1 MLEVLAEAYAD
12 EVEQAKKEVF
22 EWVAEQTGT
31 TPEQVEKAWRGVMIT
46 YQGAKMLGG
55 PSQKLAQ
62 TLLKSDAGKKVT
74 GFLRNLK
81 PTRTRVPA
89 KTQPRQIGFTDPQG
103 VAHTQH
109 LKPGKM
115 EVLPGNDSK
124 KVRVQ
129 TERRPGVQKGSQPS
143 KTSTSGASEK
153 TLKDSSNGSS
163 PTQNSVKKYEVG
175 TYDDLKKRSQTGD
188 GLDIHHAVQKH
199 PAEQVIPGYNQK
211 RGPSIAL
218 PKREHA
224 KIKDIKGEYKGTSRD
239 LLAKNVKD
247 LREHTKAENKILREL
262 IDLNKKMYPE
272 EFILKGKK

>member
-1 MLEVLAEAYAD
+1 MLEVLAQVYAD
-12 EVEQAKKEVF
+12 EVEQAKQEVF

-31 TPEQVEKAWRGVMIT
+31 SPQEVEKAWRRVMIT

-81 PTRTRVPA
+81 PTRSRVPA

-129 TERRPGVQKGSQPS
+129 TERRPGAQKASQPS
-143 KTSTSGASEK
+143 KPSPSGASDK
-153 TLKDSSNGSS
+153 TLREWNNGSLVKGTVK
-163 PTQNSVKKYEVG
+163 TQ
-175 TYDDLKKRSQTGD
+175 
-188 GLDIHHAVQKH
+188 
-199 PAEQVIPGYNQK
+199 
-211 RGPSIAL
+211 
-218 PKREHA
+218 
-224 KIKDIKGEYKGTSRD
+224 KDIPASS
-239 LLAKNVKD
+239 LNAKEA
-247 LREHTKAENKILREL
+247 LR
-262 IDLNKKMYPE
+262 KKMSLLQNAQKNSSKVRHLPDGRTRFYRAERPSNKSGNTRGASFVVE
-272 EFILKGKK
+272 HNPKTGQVKAWNEC